1 MKIFL
6 RDEDKIKTFL
16 ERQLTVEKI
25 SSFEDLTTI
34 SQQGPPY
41 TVGGNV
47 NWYNHYGKQYGGT
60 SEN

>member
-34 SQQGPPY
+34 SQQGPPH

-47 NWYNHYGKQYGGT
+47 NW
-60 SEN
+60 